1 MTNFTL
7 RGVLNQKSILLL
19 KFKTGMYIICI
30 QAINDLGNHGIILSC
45 VVIIIAWGNIRHLS
59 HSLLLWTSY
68 QEGHLHLSDRN
79 SRNEVFMAKII
90 FFLDFKDKS
99 KKRKETSVDGK

>member
-1 MTNFTL
+1 MAF
-7 RGVLNQKSILLL
+7 RIVSSASKVR
-19 KFKTGMYIICI
+19 Y
-30 QAINDLGNHGIILSC
+30 LGNHGIILSC
-45 VVIIIAWGNIRHLS
+45 VVIIIAWGNIRRLS
-59 HSLLLWTSY
+59 HSLLLWAPY

-99 KKRKETSVDGK
+99 KKRKETGVDGK